1 MIQIS
6 RFFGQTEKLGIDWEW
21 EILFVLSGSM
31 DGVEKIFK
39 VVECHSVECEA
50 FLLRRAGVGGKGDEG
65 KKYEKQSFHSV
76 AKEGYVWNGDTDAT

>member
-31 DGVEKIFK
+31 AKRDGNFHPAYIWK
-39 VVECHSVECEA
+39 A
-50 FLLRRAGVGGKGDEG
+50 VG
-65 KKYEKQSFHSV
+65 SI
-76 AKEGYVWNGDTDAT
+76 